1 MKQQTFIVCLE
12 NENNITINFE
22 RFADKQ
28 LKTVQRK
35 YINFMKN
42 MRQYNWYM
50 NDIKQ
55 AVVLR
60 IYKTEYETSPNNMVY
75 SIPFDEFL
83 NSLNNN

>member
-1 MKQQTFIVCLE
+1 MKQQTYIVCLE
-12 NENNITINFE
+12 NENNITISFE

-50 NDIKQ
+50 NDIKK
-55 AVVLR
+55 AVMLR
-60 IYKTEYETSPNNMVY
+60 IYKTEYETNLNNMVY

-83 NSLNNN
+83 NGLNNN